1 MDLPPAFIK
10 QITAQSRYALLQLL
24 LSEGRYVTMCTQV
37 HTVFLKSDSPNMSIS
52 PIPAP
57 LPWKRS
63 RIRTDVFSALLR
75 ASREMGSKKVIV
87 IDGDERELSYKE
99 IIRASFGLGSALTQL
114 TQKHENVGVMLPTG
128 AGAMIAFYALSAY
141 GRVPAMMNFTAG
153 SRNLNSAMKAGEV
166 TKIIT
171 AHKFVELGGLE
182 DLIAD
187 LSKTTEIIYLE
198 DVREALG
205 PIDKVRAIFGPL
217 MPNFVKASPD
227 SDSAAVVLFTS
238 GTEGEPKGVVLSH
251 KNVMANVE
259 QVRSHIGLSP
269 ETDRLFNPLPTFHCF
284 GLTVGAILPL
294 IAGIP
299 VAFHPSP
306 LQPREIVKRIRAK
319 NSTILLATD
328 TFISQYA
335 RIGGDGEMDSVRLAV
350 CGAERVKDETRAF
363 VRKKFGIEILEGY
376 GATEASPVVA
386 ANKWEDNKPG
396 TVGVLMADMSSRLIP
411 VEGISEG
418 GRLQIRGPNIM
429 MGYLRASA
437 PGVLEA
443 PDEGWH
449 DTGDIVSI
457 DDQGFIRIKG
467 RVKRFAKIGGEMVSL
482 AVVENCASAIWPDNM
497 HAAASL
503 PDPRKGEQIILLT
516 DAKDCNRED
525 ILAWARNHGVPELS
539 VPRKVIL
546 VDEIPVLGT
555 GKIDYGAVQKKANG
569 LHDI

>member
-37 HTVFLKSDSPNMSIS
+37 HTVVLKSDSPNMSIS

-99 IIRASFGLGSALTQL
+99 IIRASFGLGSALTKL

-217 MPNFVKASPD
+217 TPSLIKASPD

-437 PGVLEA
+437 PGVLET

-555 GKIDYGAVQKKANG
+555 GKIDYGAVQKKADG